1 MIMTISIIIHINL
14 EVLTTELAIRYTY
27 IRKEHQF
34 YLNGYHYI
42 PIVVLL
48 ISQFHFL
55 QVPNY

>member
-34 YLNGYHYI
+34 YLNGHHYI
-42 PIVVLL
+42 LIVVLL